1 MKVLFAGY
9 KLVLCAVALL
19 LILSL
24 PSFAQQPKIDP
35 QPEIL
40 PLDQIKPGM
49 KGEARTI
56 FAGDKVESM
65 QLEVLGVLPN
75 LMGPKHDIILV
86 ELKGENVEFTG
97 VAGGMSGS
105 PVYIDGKLAGA
116 LSLRFG
122 IFAKRPLAGVT
133 PIAHVFEAGQPDPA
147 PRQQRASLT
156 AGGAAP
162 SSTPGNAPSKRYD
175 IPQEVALGAGLGS
188 GAFLS
193 PIEMP
198 LIFSGFRPEAVAP
211 FASQLQEM
219 GMVSAHGG
227 TVAPQPED
235 ANIKPGDMVGMV
247 LLQGDLN
254 LSSGCTVTAVVKDQV
269 YFCGHPFLGYGD
281 MQLPMTR
288 GHVLT
293 TLSSSMSSVKIM
305 NSGGAIGTI
314 TQDRRSAVVGKLGAA
329 PPMIPIELTFDTPGN
344 GEKKLRFEVVE
355 HSKLTPLLVAISVFN
370 GLTGTNQ
377 YGEGATFQLSG
388 GIEIKGHPKVSL
400 ENMFAPSDGGMP
412 DGLFVALAVQ
422 NIFTRIFNNPYER
435 AKVQQVTLRV
445 ESIPEWR
452 ASSIQSA
459 WSEKSEVRPGEDIN
473 VKVLLRP
480 YRGEP
485 FIQEVPVTIPAQA
498 ARGNLRILVSDAPT
512 LNRLGNFLASN
523 SSRLAGLGQLITLIN
538 RERRNHQLYITLLQP
553 NPTLV
558 VEDKELPNAPLSQI
572 NVLDKQRKGGGSLLL
587 RESVIGEW
595 SAPLNQVINGQHSIL
610 IAVK

>member
-1 MKVLFAGY
+1 MKVLHGSCTF
-9 KLVLCAVALL
+9 VLCAIALV

-24 PSFAQQPKIDP
+24 PSFAQQPAIEH

-56 FAGDKVESM
+56 FAGDKVETM

-86 ELKGENVEFTG
+86 EMKGENVEFTG

-133 PIAHVFEAGQPDPA
+133 PIAHVFEAGQPEPDK
-147 PRQQRASLT
+147 QQRASST
-156 AGGAAP
+156 IGGAAP
-162 SSTPGNAPSKRYD
+162 SRAPLEAATKRYEV
-175 IPQEVALGAGLGS
+175 PQEVALGAGLGS

-198 LIFSGFRPEAVAP
+198 LVFSGFRPEAVAP
-211 FASQLQEM
+211 FQRQLQEM

-235 ANIKPGDMVGMV
+235 ANVKPGDMVGMV

-254 LSSGCTVTAVVKDQV
+254 LSSGCTVTAVVKDTV

-305 NSGGAIGTI
+305 NSGGTIGTI

-355 HSKLTPLLVAISVFN
+355 HPKLTPLLVAISVYN
-370 GLTGTNQ
+370 GLTGTNE

-435 AKVQQVTLRV
+435 ADVQQVSLRV

-459 WSEKSEVRPGEDIN
+459 WSEKSEVRPGEEIN

-523 SSRLAGLGQLITLIN
+523 SSRLAGLGQLITLMN
-538 RERRNHQLYITLLQP
+538 RERRNHQLYVTLLQP

-595 SAPLNQVINGQHSIL
+595 SAPLNQVINGQHSIQ
-610 IAVK
+610 ITVK